1 MAKKNK
7 LPEKEEK
14 VIRSFGIPDIRAE
27 VVEEEGNIIEGHP
40 AVYEERVSIGPPDDP
55 WFYEIIERGAFDDTD
70 FDDVLFTA
78 NHEMWDIPLARSRRN
93 NTSAKKSTME
103 LKLDDIGVF
112 IRANLDIE
120 RNSEAKKLY
129 SAVDR
134 GDIDGMSFI
143 FYVADERWTDMDKD
157 VPTRYIKK
165 IAKVRE
171 VSAVNF
177 PAYEGTDIQARSDQT
192 ALENAKKALENARS
206 TLDNEKNER
215 NKETVLEME
224 RLKAQILMRG

>member
-1 MAKKNK
+1 MAKKK
-7 LPEKEEK
+7 LPKKDEK

-27 VVEEEGNIIEGHP
+27 VIEDEGNIIEGHP
-40 AVYEERVSIGPPDDP
+40 AVYERKVPIGPPDDP

-78 NHEMWDIPLARSRRN
+78 NHEMWEIPLARSRRN
-93 NTSAKKSTME
+93 NTSSKKSTME
-103 LKLDDIGVF
+103 LKIDDIGIF
-112 IRANLDIE
+112 IRANIDTE

-143 FYVADERWTDMDKD
+143 FYVAEERWTDMDED
-157 VPTRYIKK
+157 VPTRYIEK

-171 VSAVNF
+171 VSGVNF
-177 PAYEGTDIQARSDQT
+177 PAYEGTDIQARSDKS
-192 ALENAKKALENARS
+192 ALENAKKALDNARS
-206 TLDNEKNER
+206 TLDNGKNEQR
-215 NKETVLEME
+215 NEDVELLKF
-224 RLKAQILMRG
+224 KAQILMRG